1 MARVSSGKGR
11 QANSAQTR
19 ELQSAAVKSKKVAP
33 KANGGQS
40 RELQSIKGE
49 LAAINKS
56 QAVIEFSLDGKILNA
71 NDNFLST
78 VGYALSEIQGQHHS
92 MFVDPAHRAS
102 PEYRAFWDKLARGE
116 YDAGQY
122 KRIGKGG
129 TEIWIQASYNPILD
143 MNGKPFKVV
152 KFATNITEQKLKI
165 ADFEGQ
171 LGAISKAQAVIEFD
185 LTGMILT
192 ANQNFLETM
201 GYSLPEIKGQHH
213 SMFLDPVYR
222 ASTEYRAFWD
232 KLGRGEYN
240 AGQYK
245 RIGKGGREIW
255 IQASYNPIL
264 DMNGKPFKIV
274 KFATDITEQKLK
286 AADFEGQLG
295 AISKAQA
302 VIEFDLTGTILT
314 ANENFLTVMGY
325 SLPEIKGQHH
335 AMFIDPGH
343 RASPEYRAFWD
354 KLARGE
360 YDAGQYRRIGKGSR
374 EIWIQAS
381 YNPIFDMNGKP
392 FKVVKYATDITR
404 EKLAV
409 ADFEGQ
415 LSAIS
420 KVQAVIEF
428 TTDGKILNANEN
440 FLRTVGYSLPEI
452 KGQHHSMFVE
462 PGYRQSS
469 EYRLF
474 WDKLGRGEHD
484 AGQYKRIGKGG
495 QEIWLQASYNPII
508 GPDGKPFK
516 VVKYATDLT
525 EQVRSSRAL
534 HAAVAQTQEV
544 IEAAKANDLSKRV
557 PLEGK
562 TAEIEKLCG
571 GINELLDTMADVVIS
586 MLDASAT
593 ISNAVSEI
601 TTGTSDLSQ
610 RTEQQASNLEET
622 AASMQEMATTIKANA
637 DNAQQANQHAI
648 SATQVATEGG
658 RVVGKAV
665 DAMSLIETSSQKIS
679 DIIGVIDEI
688 AFQTNLLALNAA
700 VEAARAG
707 DAGKGFA
714 VVASEVRS
722 LAQRSSGAAKDIK
735 ALIAASGAQVK
746 DGVKLV
752 NNAGVALQDIVVSI
766 KRVADIVSD
775 IALASKEQST
785 SVEEINK
792 AVSHMDEMTQQNSAL
807 VEENA
812 AACRMLQEQA
822 QDMHGRMSEFQLDQ
836 SRAPAPFDKAKRAA
850 APTARPAGP
859 AARKAVGTRGA
870 VGLQAALKSSLNADA
885 DWKEF

>member
-92 MFVDPAHRAS
+92 MFVDPVYRAS

-404 EKLAV
+404 EKLAA

-440 FLRTVGYSLPEI
+440 FMRTVGYSLPEI

-484 AGQYKRIGKGG
+484 SGQYKRIGKGG

-752 NNAGVALQDIVVSI
+752 NNAGIALQDIVVSI

-836 SRAPAPFDKAKRAA
+836 SRAPAPFERAKRAA

-870 VGLQAALKSSLNADA
+870 VGLQAALQSSLNADA